1 MATRPPTRSVPGT
14 AASLTR
20 RTLMAGLARG
30 GAVVLGG
37 GLLVGGVGAC
47 TMSGPRSGENPL
59 ERVPRERASCV
70 PAARMESYER
80 LGSARLR
87 YEVNETF
94 TPVRIEPGFAAQLEA
109 WLAEWNDLTGAAP
122 QVLSNYGAWIGND
135 GSCDSWHHAGR
146 AFDFAQLRA
155 DGAPVVS
162 CREDLWGGDPS
173 PEQVRG
179 YWALA
184 ASLHLHFAY
193 VLTYLY
199 DEAHANHIHVDN
211 GRSGA
216 DMSVFTGTSR
226 VQNEAVQA
234 ICTHLWE
241 EPLEVTR
248 DWDSPTR
255 RAVQNVLDRL
265 GVEGRLTSQPVW
277 QEFLRASVRQWRDA
291 R

>member
-37 GLLVGGVGAC
+37 GLMVGGVGAC

-199 DEAHANHIHVDN
+199 DAAHHNHIHVDN
-211 GRSGA
+211 GQSGA
-216 DMSVFTGTSR
+216 ERSRFSRGSR
-226 VQNEAVQA
+226 VQVQAVQA
-234 ICTHLWE
+234 MCTHVWDR
-241 EPLEVTR
+241 PLSITGR
-248 DWDSPTR
+248 WDGPTR
-255 RAVQNVLDRL
+255 EAAEDVLRVNGL
-265 GVEGRLTSQPVW
+265 GERFSGDDAWHAFLT
-277 QEFLRASVRQWRDA
+277 ATA
-291 R
+291 RH